1 MSKIKNETMFIND
14 ITIEAEHAG
23 NIAYYRS
30 LSQFDSLESF
40 NEHFRK
46 LTYTY
51 AELLDQKPSI
61 KAVLSAL
68 FKLGAKTFGVA
79 FPKRETLAKAA
90 GVSSRSVDNFIK
102 AASTFGIIVEK
113 ALGRKDKRFGGY
125 AHNIYIFSPSDELL
139 ELPSE
144 KVDCE
149 ASCEASLQGVDMPE
163 ALEPQTLEA
172 PISAPNQDSFK
183 QDFPSEL
190 KDLKDIY
197 KSPVAKATIISN
209 ELNENAIE
217 IVAAKQNIDI
227 QVLQAFSPFHMDYK
241 ELNEVAVSIKRTVKK
256 HGWNLADYSFE
267 IMQSIK
273 AAFPTYKEYVQGNFK
288 GSIIGYICGTI
299 KNIITNSI
307 EDANDQNDEDDY
319 IIDNSFEFGYALD
332 TTILTTEVS
341 PFLENLYGQ
350 TPEDFYGSSDD
361 MPW

>member
-1 MSKIKNETMFIND
+1 MSKITNEV
-14 ITIEAEHAG
+14 EHAG

-79 FPKRETLAKAA
+79 FPKRETLAKKA
-90 GVSSRSVDNFIK
+90 GVSLRTVDNFIK
-102 AASTFGIIVEK
+102 AASNFGIIVEK

-125 AHNIYIFSPSDELL
+125 ANNIYVFSPSEDRL

-144 KVDCE
+144 KVE
-149 ASCEASLQGVDMPE
+149 CEASLQGVDMPE
-163 ALEPQTLEA
+163 ALEPQAFEA

-183 QDFPSEL
+183 QVSPSKL

-197 KSPVAKATIISN
+197 INPVAKASIVSN

-227 QVLQAFSPFHMDYK
+227 QVLQAFSPYHLDYA
-241 ELNEVAVSIKRTVKK
+241 ELNEFVVSIKRTVKK

-273 AAFPTYKEYVQGNFK
+273 AAFPTYKEFVQGNFK

-299 KNIITNSI
+299 KNIITNST
-307 EDANDQNDEDDY
+307 EDANDQND
-319 IIDNSFEFGYALD
+319 
-332 TTILTTEVS
+332 
-341 PFLENLYGQ
+341 
-350 TPEDFYGSSDD
+350 
-361 MPW
+361 